1 MRKERK
7 VNIIRALKD
16 EIDFYKQQTV
26 KPMKLNMTELNHLR
40 IQQVFSREEV
50 MNFTHM
56 PEEVRTALIQ
66 RKIAKAVEDSIAK
79 LPVETEF
86 DVYSETYRV
95 SLDLWV
101 KQKGL

>member
-1 MRKERK
+1 MKKERK

-26 KPMKLNMTELNHLR
+26 KPMKINMTELNHLR
-40 IQQVFSREEV
+40 IQQVFSMEEV
-50 MNFTHM
+50 MHITQM
-56 PEEVRTALIQ
+56 PEEVRTALIHH
-66 RKIAKAVEDSIAK
+66 KIAKAVEDSITK
-79 LPVETEF
+79 LPLETEF
-86 DVYSETYRV
+86 DVYSKTYRV